1 MLCALLCYAPA
12 PCRFKDDDEA
22 VMLANDTE
30 YGLAA
35 YFYTRDLRRA
45 WHIAEQL
52 EYGMVSVRR
61 SSGSGTLHNGVAAV
75 HTTAHVLCLSTATHN
90 VSLHLAAEGVGGG
103 TTSTQEPA
111 CPSPHLVLEW
121 AIRLT
126 KAAAAAAAMI

>member
-1 MLCALLCYAPA
+1 
-12 PCRFKDDDEA
+12 
-22 VMLANDTE
+22 MLANDTE

-61 SSGSGTLHNGVAAV
+61 SSGSGTLHKGVAAV

-103 TTSTQEPA
+103 GEDVHTGASVPFTTPCPGMGNSAYQSGGSSSSHDLDTPA
-111 CPSPHLVLEW
+111 DEQPHSE
-121 AIRLT
+121 AFP
-126 KAAAAAAAMI
+126 